1 MADSSLNNITH
12 PNLRKLE
19 RLPTPVTTAARI
31 LSFLFSVY
39 RVLRIGMKTPV
50 FIVDEKRIRK
60 NCEVLASVKKRTDCK
75 VLLALKGFAMWPLF
89 PLIREYLDGVCAS
102 SPWEARLGREE
113 FGKEVH
119 AYAAAYSE
127 TDFAELLTLCD
138 EIDFNSFAQLEQ
150 FRPQMNAS
158 VKFGL
163 RINPECSTQP
173 HDHAI
178 YDPCAPKSRLGIR
191 RKDFDDA
198 ALDGVSGLHFHT
210 LCEQN
215 SDDLATTLKAIEEK
229 FGEFLPQMDWVNFG
243 GGHHVTRDDYDIDL
257 LCKLISDFKAKYGV
271 QVILE
276 PGEAV
281 ALNAGVLVSTVMD
294 VIDNEGAIAI
304 LDTSCTCH
312 MPDVLEMP
320 YRPVIGLL
328 KGDDFFAALTNP
340 AGEAG
345 VKQHSYK
352 LAGLSCL
359 AGDVIGDYSFDEP
372 LEPGDRLVFGDM
384 AHYSMVKTTFFNG
397 IQHPDIAIL
406 RDGTIDVVRRFGYAD
421 YKSRLA

>member
-1 MADSSLNNITH
+1 
-12 PNLRKLE
+12 
-19 RLPTPVTTAARI
+19 
-31 LSFLFSVY
+31 
-39 RVLRIGMKTPV
+39 MKTPV
-50 FIVDEKRIRK
+50 FIVDEERIRK
-60 NCEVLASVKKRTDCK
+60 NCQTLASVKERTGCT

-89 PLIREYLDGVCAS
+89 PLIREYLDGTCAS

-113 FGKEVH
+113 FNGEVH
-119 AYAAAYSE
+119 AFAAAYSE
-127 TDFAELLTLCD
+127 ADFAELLTLCD
-138 EIDFNSFAQLEQ
+138 EIDFNSFTQWEQ
-150 FRPQMNAS
+150 FKPLAESGTQPT
-158 VKFGL
+158 KFGL

-173 HDHAI
+173 ADHAI

-191 RKDFDDA
+191 RRDFEGQS
-198 ALDGVSGLHFHT
+198 LDGISGLHFHT

-215 SDDLATTLKAIEEK
+215 SDDLQTTLKAVEER
-229 FGEFLPQMDWVNFG
+229 FGEFLPQMEWVNFG
-243 GGHHVTRDDYDIDL
+243 GGHHVTRNDYNIDL
-257 LCKLISDFKAKYGV
+257 LCTLINDFKAKYGV

-294 VIDNEGAIAI
+294 VIDNDGAIAI
-304 LDTSCTCH
+304 LDASCTCH

-320 YRPVIGLL
+320 YRPLIGIL
-328 KGDDFFAALTNP
+328 KGDNLFSPLNDP

-345 VKQHSYK
+345 EKAYTYK

-372 LEPGDRLVFGDM
+372 LQTGDRLVFGDM
-384 AHYSMVKTTFFNG
+384 AHYSMVKTSFFNG

-406 RDGTIDVVRRFGYAD
+406 RDGEIHLVRRFGYDD
-421 YKSRLA
+421 YKNRLS